1 MSKDPLEVPH
11 DQLQGSSGID
21 LKIGKIVLPYWPLYL
36 GSLIIGILIA
46 FFIIKTTNPVF
57 EVKGKILIKNDQDAV
72 SSDRDMIQ
80 VEMFNSEKVIENEL
94 EILKSRGIIGEVV
107 DQLNLR
113 VRWFKD
119 NRSKDVLMGVDFPI
133 QLIPLSK
140 ENFNQRGKFKVE
152 IDWQKEELKVLNQV
166 VNLNDTAVVMIANL
180 PFKVEFH
187 KPVEQEFKNYT
198 YFLQVADYETSISE
212 CMARLELTQK
222 NKQSAIVD
230 MRFVYPNYLTAKSF
244 LKTLV
249 DQYVKQDVKEK
260 KVLGNGTL
268 QFIEDRLNLLAQQL
282 DSVETDVEG
291 YKTEHSIVDF
301 KAQSGHNLTM
311 LQNQKIALLD
321 NDIQLS
327 ILGEVKKYLDS
338 KGNVMFTSP
347 SVLGLNDPNLNG
359 LLNQLHEKELKFA
372 RDKKT
377 LGNKDMSLQMLQE
390 ELESLRKQIGDLV
403 IGMERNIR
411 ASRRTIQSEI
421 EIRVQE
427 LAKVP
432 SQEKSL
438 TEITRQQEIKSS
450 IFTFL
455 LQKREEV
462 AIALA
467 SEDSNLRV
475 LEQPYGNMRSIS
487 PKRNMVFMISI
498 LLALMLPY
506 VAMYLY
512 DWLRGRIAS
521 KFEIER
527 LTGLS
532 VVSQIL
538 YNNSKGSFL
547 LSKMDRSPIA
557 ESIRSIRTRMMY
569 VLNQKKSQVIFVC
582 SAIPQEGKSF
592 VSTNLGIAFG
602 LMGKKTLILGADL
615 RKPQLHKT
623 FNISNQK
630 GLSSFLTGTE
640 SIEDCILPVGH
651 ENLFIMPAGPLP
663 YNPSELLNSDLL
675 QDLFKDLKERFD
687 IIIVDTAPLALVSD
701 AETMLSHDDTVLFV
715 TRQNHTPKYVF
726 KEALERLLKLGIRD
740 INVVFNGV
748 RTKGFGYYYVY
759 GDYRYTSSYT
769 YSGYYGDDM
778 ESDSTDKPVKSK
790 K

>member
-1 MSKDPLEVPH
+1 MSTDPLEVQK
-11 DQLQGSSGID
+11 DQLQGAAGID

-36 GSLIIGILIA
+36 GSLIIGVLIA

-94 EILKSRGIIGEVV
+94 EILRSRGIIGDVV
-107 DQLNLR
+107 DELNLR

-140 ENFNQRGKFKVE
+140 ENFLQRGKFKVD
-152 IDWQKEELKVLNQV
+152 IDWNKNQLKVLDQTI
-166 VNLNDTAVVMIANL
+166 NLNDTGVVMISNL
-180 PFKVEFH
+180 PFKIDFR
-187 KPVEQEFKNYT
+187 KPVSQEFKNYT
-198 YFLQVADYETSISE
+198 YFLQIADFETSISE
-212 CMARLELTQK
+212 CVSRLELSQR

-230 MRFVYPNYLTAKSF
+230 MRFIFPNYQTAKAF
-244 LKTLV
+244 LEALV
-249 DQYVKQDVKEK
+249 DQYIKQDIKEK
-260 KVLGNGTL
+260 KILGNGTL
-268 QFIEDRLNLLAQQL
+268 QFIEDRLNLLATQL
-282 DSVETDVEG
+282 DSVETNVEG
-291 YKTEHSIVDF
+291 YKVEHNIVDF

-311 LQNQKIALLD
+311 LQNQKIELLD

-327 ILGEVKKYLDS
+327 ILAEVKNYLES
-338 KGNVMFTSP
+338 KGNLMFTSP

-359 LLNQLHEKELKFA
+359 LLNQLHEKELKYS

-377 LGNKDMSLQMLQE
+377 LGIKDMGLQMSQD
-390 ELESLRKQIGDLV
+390 ELESLRKQIGDLIV
-403 IGMERNIR
+403 GMESNIR
-411 ASRRTIQSEI
+411 ASRKTIQSEI
-421 EIRVQE
+421 DVRLRE

-432 SQEKSL
+432 GQEKSL

-475 LEQPYGNMRSIS
+475 LEQPYGSMRSIS
-487 PKRNMVFMISI
+487 PKRNIVFVIAI
-498 LLALMLPY
+498 LLSLMLPY
-506 VAMYLY
+506 VAMYIY
-512 DWLRGRIAS
+512 DWLRGRLSS
-521 KFEIER
+521 KVEIER

-538 YNNSKGSFL
+538 YDNSKGSFV
-547 LSKMDRSPIA
+547 LSKLDRSPIA

-569 VLNQKKSQVIFVC
+569 VLNQKNSKVVFVC

-592 VSTNLGIAFG
+592 ISTNLGIAFG

-623 FNISNQK
+623 FNINNSK
-630 GLSSFLTGTE
+630 GLSTYLTGAE
-640 SIEDCILPVGH
+640 SWQECIVEVDH
-651 ENLFIMPAGPLP
+651 ENLHIFPAGPVP
-663 YNPSELLNSDLL
+663 FNPSELLNSDLL
-675 QDLFKDLKERFD
+675 RNLLKELKEKYD
-687 IIIVDTAPLALVSD
+687 VIIVDTAPLALVSD
-701 AETMLSHDDTVLFV
+701 AENMLSHEDTVLFV
-715 TRQNHTPKYVF
+715 TRQNHTPKFVF
-726 KEALERLLKLGIRD
+726 KEVLEKLFKRGVHD
-740 INVVFNGV
+740 VNVVFNGV

-759 GDYRYTSSYT
+759 GDYRYSSTYT
-769 YSGYYGDDM
+769 YSGYYGDTWGD
-778 ESDSTDKPVKSK
+778 EADDKLKKSDN
-790 K
+790 

>member
-1 MSKDPLEVPH
+1 MSKDPLEIPQ
-11 DQLQGSSGID
+11 DQLQSAAGID
-21 LKIGKIVLPYWPLYL
+21 LKIGKIVIPFWPLYL
-36 GSLIIGILIA
+36 GSLIIGVLVA

-57 EVKGKILIKNDQDAV
+57 EVKGKILIKSEQDAV

-94 EILKSRGIIGEVV
+94 EILKSRGIIGDVV

-140 ENFNQRGKFKVE
+140 ENFSERGKFKVE

-166 VNLNDTAVVMIANL
+166 VNLNDTAVVMISNI
-180 PFKVEFH
+180 PFKIDFR
-187 KPVEQEFKNYT
+187 KPVGQEFKNYT
-198 YFLQVADYETSISE
+198 YFLQVADFETSISE
-212 CMARLELTQK
+212 CMNRLTLTQK

-230 MRFVYPNYLTAKSF
+230 LRFIYPNYLTAGSF
-244 LKTLV
+244 LSALV
-249 DQYVKQDVKEK
+249 EQYVKQDVKEK
-260 KVLGNGTL
+260 KILGNGTL

-321 NDIQLS
+321 TDIQLS
-327 ILGEVKKYLDS
+327 ILAEVKKYLDA

-377 LGNKDMSLQMLQE
+377 LGSKDIGLQMLQD
-390 ELESLRKQIGDLV
+390 ELESLRKQISDLV
-403 IGMERNIR
+403 IGMERNVR
-411 ASRRTIQSEI
+411 ASRKTIQSEI
-421 EIRVQE
+421 ELRMQE

-467 SEDSNLRV
+467 SEESNLRV
-475 LEQPYGNMRSIS
+475 LEQPYGSMRSIS
-487 PKRNMVFMISI
+487 PKRNMVFLIAIFLS
-498 LLALMLPY
+498 LFLPY
-506 VAMYLY
+506 LSLYIY
-512 DWLRGRIAS
+512 DWLRGRLAS
-521 KFEIER
+521 KQEIER

-547 LSKMDRSPIA
+547 LSKLDRSPIA
-557 ESIRSIRTRMMY
+557 ESIRSIRTRMLY
-569 VLNQKKSQVIFVC
+569 VLNQKKSKVIFVC

-623 FNISNQK
+623 FNISNGK
-630 GLSSFLTGTE
+630 GLSSFLIGAE
-640 SIEDCILPVGH
+640 SWKDCIVSVDH
-651 ENLFIMPAGPLP
+651 ENLSIMPAGPLP

-675 QDLFKDLKERFD
+675 NELFKELKEAFD

-701 AETMLSHDDTVLFV
+701 AETMLSHDDTILFV

-726 KEALERLLKLGIRD
+726 KEVLEKLMKLGVND

-769 YSGYYGDDM
+769 YSGYYGDSFD
-778 ESDSTDKPVKSK
+778 EVEKNSK